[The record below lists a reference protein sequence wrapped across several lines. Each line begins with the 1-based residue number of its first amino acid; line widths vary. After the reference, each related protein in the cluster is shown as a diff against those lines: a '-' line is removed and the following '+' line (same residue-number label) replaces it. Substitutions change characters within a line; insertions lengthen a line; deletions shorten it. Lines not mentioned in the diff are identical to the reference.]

1 MRRFLLALAVG
12 LSVVLV
18 APGSAQAHVERPSY
32 WPEPTADCSV
42 TPCAGGKVPTI
53 RSLSSALNTDLPG
66 KTRVVCKSNSL
77 TLLKA
82 SIASAKK
89 YGYYIRPT
97 DRRTFSDA
105 QATTLLNLNTK
116 LFKLC
121 AYREIQPAIS
131 ASRNNDRVVVM
142 PGLYLEPTSRAK
154 PAFDPSCDKY
164 ETKSDKGDPGA
175 LSHEY
180 QLNCP
185 NDANLVAVIG
195 RDAGAGVAGDPE
207 TPLVDRHGVPNAGK
221 CIRCNVQLEGS
232 GVKAND
238 VTLEA
243 GDASAGNGGPSA
255 AGHKKD
261 VGIFIDRADGFV
273 LRNIAV
279 RHAREHNIYLLE
291 TDGYV
296 LDRFKVYYGGAYGVL
311 TFVGDHGVMQNCE
324 ATGSGD
330 SGLYPGSG
338 APTLLENRDK
348 EFYPVSRYSQTV
360 RLCDSH
366 RNTSG
371 FSGTNS
377 HGTHVVNNNFYNN
390 ALGYTTD
397 VFTAAG
403 HPGFPQDGNVVEANV
418 FYNNNFNPFTP
429 DSDVAPFIPAP
440 VGTGL
445 WLAGGNANVVKGN
458 RFYDNWRRG
467 VMLFSVPDATVCGP
481 IIGDTETP
489 IPGCNPL
496 SISTSYDNSFYGN
509 KMGVTKSGV
518 VKPNGQDFWWDSFLG
533 NTGNCWWKNTAA
545 PGKSVT
551 SNTMLPNCSDGT
563 APGTS
568 VGTTDVVAEA
578 ELVACLAGMQVSGY
592 PHGEDTICSWA
603 VTPDKP
609 GAASTRTAA
618 DAEATAA
625 RQQDTFEEL
634 CATGGAGARTCAP
647 YRQQFNGLSLLTMA
661 LEPLTSTF
669 SLATPAPKSTK
680 PLSLYTC
687 SWWNQAGAS
696 QRLELVQ
703 RLRHFAGGS
712 VDDGNQ
718 RVGYGSVMKDNAANQ
733 LFNGRCSSGYAGA
746 FALYKVYGA
755 AAAFA
760 GTAG

>member
-1 MRRFLLALAVG
+1 MRRFLLALALALG
-12 LSVVLV
+12 AVLV
-18 APGSAQAHVERPSY
+18 APGTAQAHVERPSY
-32 WPEPTADCSV
+32 WPVPTADCSV
-42 TPCAGGKVPTI
+42 TPCAGGKVPSI
-53 RSLSSALNTDLPG
+53 RSLSSALDATKPG
-66 KTRVVCKSNSL
+66 RTRVVCRSNSM

-82 SIASAKK
+82 SVASAKK

-97 DRRTFSDA
+97 DRRALSAT
-105 QATTLLNLNTK
+105 QATTLLNLNAK

-121 AYREIQPAIS
+121 TYGEIQPAVT
-131 ASRNNDRVVVM
+131 ASHNNDRVVVM
-142 PGLYLEPTSRAK
+142 PGLYKEQTSRSK
-154 PAFDPSCDKY
+154 PSFDPACEQY
-164 ETKSDKGDPGA
+164 RTTSDAGDPGA

-180 QLNCP
+180 QVNCP

-195 RDAGAGVAGDPE
+195 RDEGAGVAGDPA
-207 TPLVDRHGVPNAGK
+207 TPLLDRHGIPNAGK

-238 VTLEA
+238 VTVEA
-243 GDASAGNGGPSA
+243 GDETAGNGGPSA

-273 LRNIAV
+273 LRNLAV

-348 EFYPVSRYSQTV
+348 SFYPTSRYSQTI
-360 RLCDSH
+360 RLCDTH

-377 HGTHVVNNNFYNN
+377 HGTLVTRNNFYNN
-390 ALGYTTD
+390 SLGYTTD

-403 HPGFPQDGNVVEANV
+403 HPGFPQDGNVVENNN

-429 DSDVAPFIPAP
+429 DSDVRPFIPAP

-445 WLAGGNANVVKGN
+445 WLAGGNVNVVRN
-458 RFYDNWRRG
+458 NHFYDNWRRG
-467 VMLFSVPDATVCGP
+467 MMLFAVPDATICGP
-481 IIGDTETP
+481 VVGKTTTP
-489 IPGCNPL
+489 VPGCDPL
-496 SISTSYDNSFYGN
+496 ALHTSYDNSISGN
-509 KMGVTKSGV
+509 TMGVAPSGAV
-518 VKPNGQDFWWDSFLG
+518 RPNGQDFWWDSFPT
-533 NTGNCWWKNTAA
+533 NTGNCWWGNVAA

-551 SNTMLPNCSDGT
+551 SNTTLPNCANGT
-563 APGTS
+563 QPSTSIGT
-568 VGTTDVVAEA
+568 GDIAAES
-578 ELVACLAGMQVSGY
+578 ELVACLAGLQVSGY
-592 PHGEDTICSWA
+592 PNGEDTICSWSI
-603 VTPDKP
+603 TPNKP
-609 GAASTRTAA
+609 GAATARTAA
-618 DAEATAA
+618 ETDTRAA
-625 RQQDTFEEL
+625 AQQDTFEEL
-634 CATGGAGARTCAP
+634 CATGGAGERTCSP

-661 LEPLTSTF
+661 LSPLGDLSTST
-669 SLATPAPKSTK
+669 PAARSTK

-687 SWWNQAGAS
+687 SWWNQADAS

-703 RLRHFAGGS
+703 RLRHFDGGT

-718 RVGYGSVMKDNAANQ
+718 QVGYGSVMKDNAANQ

-760 GTAG
+760 GAQG

>member
-1 MRRFLLALAVG
+1 MRRFLLALA
-12 LSVVLV
+12 LAFSAVLV
-18 APGSAQAHVERPSY
+18 APGTSQAHVERPSY
-32 WPEPTADCSV
+32 WPVPTADCSI

-53 RSLSSALNTDLPG
+53 RSLVSALDASKPG
-66 KTRVVCKSNSL
+66 KTRVVCKPNSM
-77 TLLKA
+77 TILKA
-82 SIASAKK
+82 SIASARK

-97 DRRTFSDA
+97 DKRAFSA
-105 QATTLLNLNTK
+105 SEATSLLNLNAK

-121 AYREIQPAIS
+121 TYGEIQPAVT
-131 ASRNNDRVVVM
+131 ASGNNDRVVVM
-142 PGLYLEPTSRAK
+142 PGLYKEPTSRSK
-154 PAFDPSCDKY
+154 PTFDPACDKY
-164 ETKSDKGDPGA
+164 ETKSDSGDPGA

-195 RDAGAGVAGDPE
+195 RDKGKGVAGDPV
-207 TPLVDRHGVPNAGK
+207 TPLEDRHGVPNPGK
-221 CIRCNVQLEGS
+221 CIRCNFQIEGS

-243 GDASAGNGGPSA
+243 GDEKAGNGGPSA

-261 VGIFIDRADGFV
+261 VGIFVDRADGFV
-273 LRNIAV
+273 LRNLAV

-291 TDGYV
+291 TDGYM

-338 APTLLENRDK
+338 APSLLENRNK
-348 EFYPVSRYSQTV
+348 SFYPTARISQTI
-360 RLCDSH
+360 RACDSH

-377 HGTHVVNNNFYNN
+377 HGTLVASNNFYNN

-403 HPGFPQDGNVVEANV
+403 HPGFPQDGNIVRNNN
-418 FYNNNFNPFTP
+418 FYNNNFNPFTA

-445 WLAGGNANVVKGN
+445 WLAGGNQNVVKHN

-481 IIGDTETP
+481 IIGDIETP
-489 IPGCNPL
+489 VPGCNVL
-496 SISTSYDNSFYGN
+496 GISTSYDNSFDSN
-509 KMGVTKSGV
+509 KMGVAPNGA
-518 VKPNGQDFWWDSFLG
+518 VKPNGQDFWWDSFPG
-533 NTGNCWWKNTAA
+533 NTGNCWWGNTAA
-545 PGKSVT
+545 PGKTVT
-551 SNTMLPNCSDGT
+551 SNTMLPNCSNGT
-563 APGTS
+563 KPNTS
-568 VGTTDVVAEA
+568 IGLSNIVAEA
-578 ELVACLAGMQVSGY
+578 ELLACLAGMQISGY
-592 PHGEDTICSWA
+592 PHGEDAICDWA
-603 VTPDKP
+603 ITPSKP
-609 GAASTRTAA
+609 GAASARTAA
-618 DAEATAA
+618 EADAKAA
-625 RQQDTFEEL
+625 AQQDTFEEL
-634 CATGGAGARTCAP
+634 CSSGGAGARTCQP

-661 LEPLTSTF
+661 LAPLGNLN
-669 SLATPAPKSTK
+669 LATPAPKSTK

-687 SWWNQAGAS
+687 SWWNKANAG

-703 RLRHFAGGS
+703 RLRHFAGGP
-712 VDDGNQ
+712 VDNGSK
-718 RVGYGSVMKDNAANQ
+718 RVGFGSVMKDNAANQ

-760 GTAG
+760 GSQG